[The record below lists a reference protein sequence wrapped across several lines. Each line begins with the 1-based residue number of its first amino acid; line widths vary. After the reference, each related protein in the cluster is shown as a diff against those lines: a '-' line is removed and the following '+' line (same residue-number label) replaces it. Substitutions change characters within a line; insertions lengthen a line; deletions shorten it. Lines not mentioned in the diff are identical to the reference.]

1 MPQLVASSIGLV
13 HYFPILTTIFAVVF
27 FTQLLGHYLTHR
39 SGVHL
44 LWWGAGVFA
53 FRLGTAL
60 ESAITLFGN
69 TVWLNKSWYIA
80 GALLGAYPLAQGT
93 VFLLFKRR
101 DAIVLTLITLPL
113 VFAPIVLVVLSP
125 IHPDTMESH
134 RPSGAILAWSWI
146 RLMTLPVNL
155 YAAMFLIGGAI
166 FSAIKYSAQ
175 REPGDGSRAV
185 GNTLIAGGAVLPGIG
200 GGLAKA
206 GIVEAL

>member
-53 FRLGTAL
+53 FGLGTAL

-101 DAIVLTLITLPL
+101 DAIILTLITLPL

-125 IHPDTMESH
+125 IHPDTMEDGESPTKRRDPRLVVDSTH
-134 RPSGAILAWSWI
+134 DSASKPVRGNVLDRWRDLQRDQILGP
-146 RLMTLPVNL
+146 T
-155 YAAMFLIGGAI
+155 
-166 FSAIKYSAQ
+166 
-175 REPGDGSRAV
+175 
-185 GNTLIAGGAVLPGIG
+185 
-200 GGLAKA
+200 
-206 GIVEAL
+206 